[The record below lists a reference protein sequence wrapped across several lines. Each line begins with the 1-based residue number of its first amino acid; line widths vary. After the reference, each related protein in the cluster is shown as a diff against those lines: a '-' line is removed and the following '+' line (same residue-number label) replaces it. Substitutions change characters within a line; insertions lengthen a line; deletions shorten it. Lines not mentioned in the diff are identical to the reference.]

1 MAANELYEFLKH
13 TLEEYTLISDLVDG
27 KLYNVLP
34 EDEAL
39 IYQQLCLTQSSLHL
53 PDNDDNYDA
62 SVDELQKEKFFL
74 GEISYENLNLPPLCI
89 DISAINAINAIN
101 GNIQY
106 LNIINRISNN
116 LWVKIVKENFG
127 NNVLSPNE
135 YNIKRRE
142 LLEVYFNTL
151 IDELCGIRE
160 A

>member
-1 MAANELYEFLKH
+1 
-13 TLEEYTLISDLVDG
+13 
-27 KLYNVLP
+27 
-34 EDEAL
+34 
-39 IYQQLCLTQSSLHL
+39 
-53 PDNDDNYDA
+53 
-62 SVDELQKEKFFL
+62 
-74 GEISYENLNLPPLCI
+74 LNLPPLYI
-89 DISAINAINAIN
+89 DISAISAINAINAIN

-160 A
+160 T